1 LGIRLLSCEHANGR
15 KCSLGLCGGI
25 VIGTCCAR
33 CDQYKGPPRGLGDVV
48 HKVAQATG
56 VAAVV
61 KKVAGEDCGCAGRRA
76 ALNRVVPFR
85 EGAD

>member
-1 LGIRLLSCEHANGR
+1 MHLTCVHSRPDPVCLLGLATPEQLPAACDTCEHYRGR
-15 KCSLGLCGGI
+15 S
-25 VIGTCCAR
+25 
-33 CDQYKGPPRGLGDVV
+33 RGLGDVV
-48 HKVAQATG
+48 AKVAQVTG